1 MIIASQFS
9 SCKIHDFN
17 AADCDPVLFTCVSIG
32 VALHKRKCQHVGE
45 ILEEI
50 RTIYAQRRTW
60 SLENF
65 TAKVKNRWQRYRNPD
80 MEENIEMVRL
90 DHSYGEPPERRDQA
104 DIDEVAYEIT
114 VYDTSDDEAAVD
126 LSWQDGRGIVELG
139 VLSDQLAACKCFH
152 PLNLQNCVGEK
163 RYGLGSMLY
172 VACSNPVCNH
182 KNRLVLGKRTFN
194 DNQKRGL
201 PSWDVNRK
209 AAGGELHSI
218 PNFVAIEIFVITLF
232 YQACH
237 FTAVLWSILGLQMPW
252 HLPVLGHQ
260 QTQCCLIPICAQ

>member
-1 MIIASQFS
+1 MISMQPTAILFCLLAYRSALCSISESANLSGRFQKKSGRFTP
-9 SCKIHDFN
+9 KGVHDR
-17 AADCDPVLFTCVSIG
+17 L
-32 VALHKRKCQHVGE
+32 K
-45 ILEEI
+45 
-50 RTIYAQRRTW
+50 
-60 SLENF
+60 NF
-65 TAKVKNRWQRYRNPD
+65 TEKVKNRWQRYRNPD

-104 DIDEVAYEIT
+104 DIDEVAYEII

-126 LSWQDGRGIVELG
+126 LSWQDGRRIVELG
-139 VLSDQLAACKCFH
+139 VLSDQLAACKECFH

-194 DNQKRGL
+194 DDQKRGL

-209 AAGGELHSI
+209 ADGGELHSI
-218 PNFVAIEIFVITLF
+218 PNFVAIEKFVIT
-232 YQACH
+232 Y
-237 FTAVLWSILGLQMPW
+237 FTKHVISQQYLDPSWGCRCPGTCRFLAISRLSVDWYWYVLNKCTHW
-252 HLPVLGHQ
+252 
-260 QTQCCLIPICAQ
+260 